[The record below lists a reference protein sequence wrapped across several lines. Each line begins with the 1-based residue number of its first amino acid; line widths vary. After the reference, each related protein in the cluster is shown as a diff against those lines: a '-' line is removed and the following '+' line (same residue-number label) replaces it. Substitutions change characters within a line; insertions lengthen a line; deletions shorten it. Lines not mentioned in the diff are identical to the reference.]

1 MKSCTE
7 GFRGSQQFGGV
18 ACKVQTSQVV
28 NLTPTNWHLLKVHFD
43 GVLFFQRSFLSLLY
57 RIQRQGN
64 VLIQRQEDVLIGYD
78 WLSDALE
85 HVKSIFSEVCD

>member
-1 MKSCTE
+1 MVQINRIKRHSPQE
-7 GFRGSQQFGGV
+7 GKNKWLILVFCSNCFFS
-18 ACKVQTSQVV
+18 SQVRV
-28 NLTPTNWHLLKVHFD
+28 GWGGD